1 MYKRQIPDY
10 TKDAHYKLGN
20 LLYQEGEYTESIDAF
35 NTAIKLFPDHSH
47 RSWSEFIL
55 ADALKKIKNSQQASV
70 QFNQLIKSKSGNE
83 LMKEAAQSQ
92 LKIMAWEKETKGA
105 S

>member
-1 MYKRQIPDY
+1 
-10 TKDAHYKLGN
+10 
-20 LLYQEGEYTESIDAF
+20 
-35 NTAIKLFPDHSH
+35 
-47 RSWSEFIL
+47 L

-83 LMKEAAQSQ
+83 LMKKAAQSQ